1 MLSIFLKH
9 RNNLTDSD
17 YQAIK
22 RFSNFLYQISSLPI
36 TLLRGIGGKSLS
48 LSIRFYNIKSLILK
62 WFLVSQAVLLVFIG
76 IWSAI
81 HV

>member
-1 MLSIFLKH
+1 MLTIFFKKQ
-9 RNNLTDSD
+9 NNLTDSD
-17 YQAIK
+17 YEAIK
-22 RFSNFLYQISSLPI
+22 RFSNFLYQISSSPI
-36 TLLRGIGGKSLS
+36 ALLRGIGGISLS